1 MSSSNLLEKNSSVYF
16 QHSKSEFLEL
26 QEAYE
31 LEKNTRIQRE
41 KEILQKLSDE
51 AYKLDNKIDTETT
64 NRIRSIK
71 EVNDALVYEL
81 KQQERMVV
89 EFHEKAIEEFN
100 HVANN
105 IEKEMDNRFEH
116 QDNIVDNLSNIV
128 KTFQN
133 TLKVIGAE
141 P

>member
-1 MSSSNLLEKNSSVYF
+1 M
-16 QHSKSEFLEL
+16 
-26 QEAYE
+26 
-31 LEKNTRIQRE
+31 
-41 KEILQKLSDE
+41 SDE
-51 AYKLDNKIDTETT
+51 AYKLDNKIDNETT
-64 NRIRSIK
+64 HRIRAIK
-71 EVNDALVYEL
+71 EVNDSLIYEL
-81 KQQERMVV
+81 KQQEKMVV

-116 QDNIVDNLSNIV
+116 QDKIVDNLSNIV

-133 TLKVIGAE
+133 TLKVIGSE

>member
-1 MSSSNLLEKNSSVYF
+1 
-16 QHSKSEFLEL
+16 
-26 QEAYE
+26 
-31 LEKNTRIQRE
+31 
-41 KEILQKLSDE
+41 LSDE
-51 AYKLDNKIDTETT
+51 AYKLDNKIDNETT
-64 NRIRSIK
+64 HRIRAIK
-71 EVNDALVYEL
+71 EVNDSLIYEL
-81 KQQERMVV
+81 KQQEKMVV

-116 QDNIVDNLSNIV
+116 QDKIVDNLSNIV

-133 TLKVIGAE
+133 TLKVIGSE